1 MVMTETVQGIK
12 AIPTIPNAGE
22 LYISINLALVDPGTT
37 WQLAKEQG
45 FIPQI
50 VYLTYRSGIEIHALL
65 HHEKRPKGEILGE
78 EFEERLNALE
88 EGGIDSDAIRVVF
101 GGPRSIVA

>member
-12 AIPTIPNAGE
+12 AIPTVPGAGE
-22 LYISINLALVDPGTT
+22 IYISINLALVDPGAT

-50 VYLTYRSGIEIHALL
+50 VYLSYRSGIEIHALL
-65 HHEKRPKGEILGE
+65 HHEQRPKGEVLGE

-88 EGGIDSDAIRVVF
+88 EGGIDSEAIRVVY
-101 GGPRSIVA
+101 GGPRPIVA